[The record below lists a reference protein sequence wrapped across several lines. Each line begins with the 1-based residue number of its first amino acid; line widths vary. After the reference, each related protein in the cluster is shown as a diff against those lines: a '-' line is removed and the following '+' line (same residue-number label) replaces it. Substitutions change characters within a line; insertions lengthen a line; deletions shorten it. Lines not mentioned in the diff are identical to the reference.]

1 MSRSTTGSVA
11 ACLFREFQLSASYEG
26 LIETVPGVN
35 LELLRMDKY
44 ELDPDK
50 DVLFR
55 GEFEV
60 VKELMAALPDG
71 AVIFNSTL
79 KFWPLKNMQ
88 RKPTRTYFP
97 HLP

>member
-1 MSRSTTGSVA
+1 
-11 ACLFREFQLSASYEG
+11 
-26 LIETVPGVN
+26 
-35 LELLRMDKY
+35 MDKY

-71 AVIFNSTL
+71 AVIVSTL
-79 KFWPLKNMQ
+79 SLKFSVWPLKNMQ
-88 RKPTRTYFP
+88 RKPTTYFSPTSADPSILHFFEKQNDSFLSFSKAIDHECP
-97 HLP
+97 HTIL